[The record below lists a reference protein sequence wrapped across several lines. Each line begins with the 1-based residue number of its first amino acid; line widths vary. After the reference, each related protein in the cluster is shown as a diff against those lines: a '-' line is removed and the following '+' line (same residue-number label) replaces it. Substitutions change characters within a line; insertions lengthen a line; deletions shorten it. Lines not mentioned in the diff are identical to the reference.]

1 MTITNTLIETKDV
14 STLPKG
20 KKKAFENRQL
30 DTGWG
35 WAFGHLLPIVP
46 LIYAI
51 QRRTITPVLYNSIGA
66 FSTAFIVGIIMGL
79 TAPDTTEK
87 EYENAAK
94 AIGLITTPLLAKQG
108 IDKAR
113 KYAATKLE
121 EDNQ

>member
-1 MTITNTLIETKDV
+1 MTITNTLNETKDI

-35 WAFGHLLPIVP
+35 WAFGHLLPFGS

-51 QRRTITPVLYNSIGA
+51 QRRTITPVLYNSIGTVGA
-66 FSTAFIVGIIMGL
+66 AFIVGVLLGI

-87 EYENAAK
+87 EYENAGN
-94 AIGLITTPLLAKQG
+94 AIALITTPLFAKQG

-121 EDNQ
+121 EDDQ